1 MHRIT
6 KELLSKQDIDYKKF
20 NGKIVSDTN
29 YEMIGVRV
37 PEIRNIV
44 KTVVSREDSYSFL
57 KAEHFYYEEYL
68 AHGLL
73 ISKIGDKEETYALL
87 DDFLPKIDNWAICD
101 TVAMSIKKLAKD
113 KKTLYE
119 HILIWLKSDRVYTVR
134 FGIVCL
140 LAYFT
145 EKEYSDKI
153 IAIIS
158 EMQTDEYYIN
168 MALAW
173 LLSVMLVKNYDD
185 YIKLIESKTLPK
197 FVQNKAIDKS
207 RDSFRIGEEKKQYL
221 KTFKI

>member
-6 KELLSKQDIDYKKF
+6 KELLSKRDIDYKKF

-44 KTVVSREDSYSFL
+44 KTVVSRKDAYSFF

-73 ISKIGDKEETYALL
+73 ISKIDDKEETYALL
-87 DDFLPKIDNWAICD
+87 NDFLPKIDNWAICD
-101 TVAMSIKKLAKD
+101 TVAMSIKQLAKD

-119 HILIWLKSDRVYTVR
+119 HILIWLKSDLVYTVR

-140 LAYFT
+140 LTYFT

-153 IAIIS
+153 ITIIS
-158 EMQTDEYYIN
+158 EIQTDEYYIN

-173 LLSVMLVKNYDD
+173 LLSVMLVKNYDE
-185 YIKLIESKTLPK
+185 YVGLIESKSLPK

-207 RDSFRIGEEKKQYL
+207 RDSFRISKEKKQYL

>member
-6 KELLSKQDIDYKKF
+6 KELLSKRDIDYKKF
-20 NGKIVSDTN
+20 NGKIVSDTH

-44 KTVVSREDSYSFL
+44 KTVVSRKDAYSFF
-57 KAEHFYYEEYL
+57 KAEHIYYEEYL

-73 ISKIGDKEETYALL
+73 ISKIDDKEEMYALL
-87 DDFLPKIDNWAICD
+87 NGFLPKIDNWAICD
-101 TVAMSIKKLAKD
+101 TVAMSIKQLAKD

-119 HILIWLKSDRVYTVR
+119 HILIWLKSDLVYTVR

-158 EMQTDEYYIN
+158 EIHSNEYYIN

-173 LLSVMLVKNYDD
+173 LLSVMLVKNYDE
-185 YIKLIESKTLPK
+185 YVGLIESKSLPK

-207 RDSFRIGEEKKQYL
+207 RDSFRISEEKKQYL